1 MSVINTNIKSLISQ
15 DALRINNRNLS
26 TAMQRLSTGSRIN
39 SAADDAA
46 GLAISTRMD
55 SQIRGLNM
63 AVKNA
68 NDAIS
73 VTQTAE
79 GAMDEVTNI
88 LQRMRELSVQ
98 STNDTNSAEDRK
110 FLNLEVQQLSQE
122 IDRIANTTQFNGINV
137 LDGSFKD
144 KVFQIGAN
152 RGQTM
157 GLNIGSMKANVLG
170 VGSGTSDGS
179 SSSTSATS
187 VVGGAVA
194 SGTAPTKTVVNLE
207 FLANGATSGTYD
219 FTLKDSITGLSTI
232 ITGQTVDMSN
242 EVSKAA
248 FAEAIN
254 EALQDARAQT
264 TVTGTAKPSAAGT
277 VNLTDVANYSKVK
290 FSIAVDGGEA
300 KVIDLT
306 QRLLSTLAGAS
317 ASVVSETEILTAMGT
332 ELSLAFDDNIT
343 VASSGG
349 VLTVSDTQGRRLEV
363 SQGPGNGFLF
373 GTDTV
378 NGGSLLARAS
388 QDNPLSVNWD
398 GDNLV
403 VTNDLGGKISLTGY
417 SSSLAN
423 QVIFNIVDDAQ
434 IDSLNVNEPVLLGSS
449 LAVVSAAATASFVG
463 KTESSEIAIR
473 FSDLTGSGTSANYS
487 FKLTNGD
494 GDVYAN
500 LANLTVGNLANDVT
514 QASVV
519 ATIKTALNTG
529 VGNLDA
535 TDTSLNVNEFDVSF
549 NGDTLVIKNN
559 AGRALALENFS
570 STAGYVT
577 VTPMNEL
584 GASEVLSTKNAHF
597 SETRIQLNTGAFGLT
612 LAGSGVTNFQVSIDG
627 RTNGNGSTDLAVT
640 LGSANSLASGVAF
653 AAAVQVA
660 VRAAAAV
667 GYDDASGSAGGT
679 QSLADINVTYDAD
692 TAELVIRDS
701 AGRSVGFGYGSA
713 NTLASTGQLLLQDF
727 TVGLANKGMEV
738 KTSSAVAQGDVYEA
752 TRVDMTFSGDDN
764 KFNFSVNGQTLT
776 SSANYITWDASESF
790 QNSSLKTNLDD
801 LMTKLNAVHP
811 DAVFEYAVSDR
822 TITFLQRDGGE
833 LKITDFKTPSTHKDI
848 TATLTPAEGQGV
860 ARTLKFELQT
870 IAQAATAS
878 GSFGV
883 ATEAILNLEG
893 DDVYSLTVSDGTK
906 SYSLA
911 NTTVDISDA
920 NSTDKF
926 VRALE
931 KSLAGSNIAVT
942 MDTDGNV
949 QFKRQDGGQIVL
961 QSLTSATGK
970 QATWTPKAGQGDAQS
985 LNGSGAVAGAEVT
998 SSGGTTTVSGGT
1010 NVSQITVATQAG
1022 AAKALDVL
1030 DKAISYVNFERSKL
1044 GAVQNR
1050 LTHTIDN
1057 LSNIVSNTSAS
1068 RSRINDTDYAA
1079 TTAELAR
1086 TQIIQQAATAM
1097 LAQANQAPQ
1106 SVLSLLK

>member
-1 MSVINTNIKSLISQ
+1 V
-15 DALRINNRNLS
+15 
-26 TAMQRLSTGSRIN
+26 
-39 SAADDAA
+39 
-46 GLAISTRMD
+46 
-55 SQIRGLNM
+55 
-63 AVKNA
+63 
-68 NDAIS
+68 
-73 VTQTAE
+73 
-79 GAMDEVTNI
+79 
-88 LQRMRELSVQ
+88 
-98 STNDTNSAEDRK
+98 
-110 FLNLEVQQLSQE
+110 
-122 IDRIANTTQFNGINV
+122 
-137 LDGSFKD
+137 
-144 KVFQIGAN
+144 
-152 RGQTM
+152 
-157 GLNIGSMKANVLG
+157 
-170 VGSGTSDGS
+170 
-179 SSSTSATS
+179 
-187 VVGGAVA
+187 
-194 SGTAPTKTVVNLE
+194 
-207 FLANGATSGTYD
+207 
-219 FTLKDSITGLSTI
+219 
-232 ITGQTVDMSN
+232 
-242 EVSKAA
+242 
-248 FAEAIN
+248 
-254 EALQDARAQT
+254 
-264 TVTGTAKPSAAGT
+264 
-277 VNLTDVANYSKVK
+277 
-290 FSIAVDGGEA
+290 
-300 KVIDLT
+300 
-306 QRLLSTLAGAS
+306 
-317 ASVVSETEILTAMGT
+317 
-332 ELSLAFDDNIT
+332 
-343 VASSGG
+343 
-349 VLTVSDTQGRRLEV
+349 
-363 SQGPGNGFLF
+363 
-373 GTDTV
+373 
-378 NGGSLLARAS
+378 
-388 QDNPLSVNWD
+388 
-398 GDNLV
+398 
-403 VTNDLGGKISLTGY
+403 
-417 SSSLAN
+417 
-423 QVIFNIVDDAQ
+423 FNIVDDAQ
-434 IDSLNVNEPVLLGSS
+434 IDSLNVNEPVLLGS
-449 LAVVSAAATASFVG
+449 ANTVVSAVATASFVG

-473 FSDLTGSGTSANYS
+473 FSDLTGNGTSANYS

-500 LANLTVGNLANDVT
+500 LQNLTVGEDIT

-519 ATIKTALNTG
+519 AAIKLALASSTG
-529 VGNLDA
+529 VGGLDA

-570 STAGYVT
+570 STAGYIT

-584 GASEVLSTKNAHF
+584 GASEVLSTKNAHY

-640 LGSANSLASGVAF
+640 LGSADSLASGVAF
-653 AAAVQVA
+653 AAAVQTA

-667 GYDDASGSAGGT
+667 GYDAATGTAGGT

-713 NTLASTGQLLLQDF
+713 NSLASTGQLLLQDF
-727 TVGLANKGMEV
+727 TVGLANKGMAV

-764 KFNFSVNGQTLT
+764 KFNFSVNGQSLT
-776 SSANYITWDASESF
+776 TTTDVYTTWDASESF

-801 LMTKLNAVHP
+801 LMTRLNAVHP

-848 TATLTPAEGQGV
+848 TATLTPAEGQGE

-931 KSLAGSNIAVT
+931 KSLAGSNIDVT

-985 LNGSGAVAGAEVT
+985 LDGSGAVAGAEVT
-998 SSGGTTTVSGGT
+998 STGGTSTVSGGT
-1010 NVSQITVATQAG
+1010 PVSQISVATQAA
-1022 AAKALDVL
+1022 AAKALDVI
-1030 DKAISYVNFERSKL
+1030 DKAISYVNLERSKL

-1057 LSNIVSNTSAS
+1057 LANIVSNTSAS

>member
-26 TAMQRLSTGSRIN
+26 TAMQRLSTGSKIN
-39 SAADDAA
+39 SASDDAA

-55 SQIRGLNM
+55 SQVRGLNM

-98 STNDTNSAEDRK
+98 SANDTNSAEDRK
-110 FLNLEVQQLSQE
+110 FLNLEIQQLSQE

-170 VGSGTSDGS
+170 VGSGTTDGS
-179 SSSTSATS
+179 STSTSATTA
-187 VVGGAVA
+187 VGGAVA
-194 SGTAPTKTVVNLE
+194 AGTAPTKTVVNLE
-207 FLANGATSGTYD
+207 FLANASTEGTYG
-219 FTLKDSITGLSTI
+219 FKLKDSITGLETTI
-232 ITGQTVDMSN
+232 NGQTVDMSN

-254 EALQDARAQT
+254 EALQDTRADT
-264 TVTGTAKPSAAGT
+264 SVTGTAKPSAAGT
-277 VNLTDVANYSKVK
+277 VNLNDPSNFSKVK
-290 FSIAVDGGEA
+290 FSISLDGGEA
-300 KVIDLT
+300 KNIDLT
-306 QRLLSTLAGAS
+306 TRLVSTDNVDAG
-317 ASVVSETEILTAMGT
+317 SVTETEIIAAMET
-332 ELSLAFDDNIT
+332 ELQLAFDSNINVSLTATKFIT
-343 VASSGG
+343 VA
-349 VLTVSDTQGRRLEV
+349 DDQGRRIEI
-363 SQGPGNGFLF
+363 SQGGGNGYLF
-373 GTDTV
+373 GTDTA

-388 QDNPLSVNWD
+388 QNNPLSVNWD

-403 VTNDLGGKISLTGY
+403 VTNDLGGKIALYEFSASGT
-417 SSSLAN
+417 N

-434 IDSLNVNEPVLLGSS
+434 IDSLNVNEPLVLANSS
-449 LAVVSAAATASFVG
+449 AVPGDVAAAATASFVG
-463 KTESSEIAIR
+463 KTESTEIAIR
-473 FSDLTGSGTSANYS
+473 FSDTTGNGTDAKYS

-494 GDVYAN
+494 GDVYAD
-500 LANLTVGNLANDVT
+500 LGNLDVYKDSS

-519 ATIKTALNTG
+519 AAIKTALSTD
-529 VGNLDA
+529 VGTLAA
-535 TDTSLNVNEFDVSF
+535 TDSSLNVNEFDVSF

-584 GASEVLSTKNAHF
+584 GASEVLSTKNAHT
-597 SETRIQLNTGAFGLT
+597 SETRVKVNTGAFGQD
-612 LAGSGVTNFQVSIDG
+612 LASATAVNFQLSIDG
-627 RTNGNGSTDLAVT
+627 VKSTVELALT
-640 LGSANSLASGVAF
+640 LGSLSGGSANIATGSDF
-653 AAAVQVA
+653 AAAIQERFSAAIVA
-660 VRAAAAV
+660 VLD
-667 GYDDASGSAGGT
+667 GTGSAT
-679 QSLADINVTYDAD
+679 ANNQDVTSISVSYDED
-692 TAELVIRDS
+692 NGEIVIRDT

-713 NTLASTGQLLLQDF
+713 NPFVGTGQLLMADY
-727 TVGLANKGMEV
+727 TTGLANKGMAIN
-738 KTSSAVAQGDVYEA
+738 TSSSVAQGDVYEA

-764 KFNFSVNGQTLT
+764 KFNFSLNGIALST
-776 SSANYITWDASESF
+776 SDVEWDASESF

-801 LMTKLNAVHP
+801 LMTTLNAVHP

-833 LKITDFKTPSTHKDI
+833 LKITDFKTPSSHKDI
-848 TATLTPAEGQGV
+848 TATLTPAEGQGE

-883 ATEAILNLEG
+883 ATEATLNLEG

-931 KSLAGSNIAVT
+931 KSLAGSNIDVT

-949 QFKRQDGGQIVL
+949 QFKRLDGGQIVL

-985 LNGSGAVAGAEVT
+985 LDGSGAVAGAEVT
-998 SSGGTTTVSGGT
+998 STGGTSTVSGGT
-1010 NVSQITVATQAG
+1010 PVSQISVATQAA
-1022 AAKALDVL
+1022 AAKALDVI
-1030 DKAISYVNFERSKL
+1030 DKAISYVNLERSKL

-1057 LSNIVSNTSAS
+1057 LANIVSNTSAS

>member
-26 TAMQRLSTGSRIN
+26 TAMQRLSTGSKIN
-39 SAADDAA
+39 SASDDAA

-179 SSSTSATS
+179 STSTSATTA
-187 VVGGAVA
+187 VGGAVA

-207 FLANGATSGTYD
+207 FLANASVGGVYN
-219 FTLKDSITGLSTI
+219 FTLKDSITGISTAI
-232 ITGQTVDMSN
+232 SATVDMTN

-254 EALQDARAQT
+254 EALQDARAAS
-264 TVTGTAKPSAAGT
+264 TVTGTANPSAAGT
-277 VNLTDVANYSKVK
+277 VDLTDVANYSKVK
-290 FSIAVDGGEA
+290 FSISVDGGEA
-300 KVIDLT
+300 KIIDLT
-306 QRLLSTLAGAS
+306 QRLMSSST
-317 ASVVSETEILTAMGT
+317 VVDKTALTEPEILNAMSA
-332 ELSLAFDDNIT
+332 EISLAFDDNIT
-343 VASSGG
+343 VSSGTTSG
-349 VLTVSDTQGRRLEV
+349 VMSISDTQGRRIEV

-373 GTDTV
+373 GTDSV

-403 VTNDLGGKISLTGY
+403 VTNDLGGKIALSGY
-417 SSSLAN
+417 VTTSGN
-423 QVIFNIVDDAQ
+423 QVVFNIVDDAQ
-434 IDSLNVNEPVLLGSS
+434 IDSLNVNEPILLGSVNT
-449 LAVVSAAATASFVG
+449 VVSAVATASFVG

-473 FSDLTGSGTSANYS
+473 FSDSTGDGTNANYS

-500 LANLTVGNLANDVT
+500 LVNLDVFKDVT

-519 ATIKTALNTG
+519 SAIKLALASSTG
-529 VGNLDA
+529 VGGLDA
-535 TDTSLNVNEFDVSF
+535 TDSSLNVNEFDVSF

-559 AGRALALENFS
+559 AGRALSLENFS

-584 GASEVLSTKNAHF
+584 GASEVLSTKNAHT
-597 SETRIQLNTGAFGLT
+597 SETRIKLNTGAFGIDLT
-612 LAGSGVTNFQVSIDG
+612 GTGATNFQVSIDG
-627 RTNGNGSTDLAVT
+627 RNNGDGTADLNVT
-640 LGSANSLASGVAF
+640 LGAAANLANGSAF
-653 AAAVQVA
+653 AVA
-660 VRAAAAV
+660 VETAIQAAASV
-667 GYDDASGSAGGT
+667 GYDLATGVAGGN
-679 QSLADINVTYDAD
+679 QDLSDIVVSYDED

-701 AGRSVGFGYGSA
+701 AGRAVGFGYGSA
-713 NTLASTGQLLLQDF
+713 NPLAATGQLLLQDF
-727 TVGLANKGMEV
+727 TVGLANKGMAV

-848 TATLTPAEGQGV
+848 TATLTPAQGQGE

-931 KSLAGSNIAVT
+931 KSLAGSNIDVT

-985 LNGSGAVAGAEVT
+985 LDGSGAVAGAEVT
-998 SSGGTTTVSGGT
+998 STGGTTAVSGGT

-1022 AAKALDVL
+1022 ATKALDVL
-1030 DKAISYVNFERSKL
+1030 DKAISYVNLERSKL

>member
-26 TAMQRLSTGSRIN
+26 TAMQRLSTGSKIN
-39 SAADDAA
+39 SASDDAA

-157 GLNIGSMKANVLG
+157 GLNIGSMKASVLG

-179 SSSTSATS
+179 STSTSATTA
-187 VVGGAVA
+187 VGGAVA
-194 SGTAPTKTVVNLE
+194 SGTAPTKTLVNLE
-207 FLANGATSGTYD
+207 FLSNGTTTGTYG
-219 FTLKDSITGLSTI
+219 FTLKDSITGLSTAI
-232 ITGQTVDMSN
+232 NGQTVDMTN

-254 EALQDARAQT
+254 EALQDERAAS

-277 VNLTDVANYSKVK
+277 VDLTDVANFAKVK
-290 FSIAVDGGEA
+290 FSISVDGGEA
-300 KVIDLT
+300 KIIDLT
-306 QRLLSTLAGAS
+306 QRLLSTSTVTKS
-317 ASVVSETEILTAMGT
+317 AVTETQILDAMSAEI
-332 ELSLAFDDNIT
+332 SLAFDDNIT
-343 VASSGG
+343 VASSSG

-403 VTNDLGGKISLTGY
+403 VTNDLGGKIALSAY
-417 SSSLAN
+417 SASGAN
-423 QVIFNIVDDAQ
+423 QVVFNIVDDAQ
-434 IDSLNVNEPVLLGSS
+434 IDSLNVNEPVLLGSAA
-449 LAVVSAAATASFVG
+449 AVVSAVATASFVG
-463 KTESSEIAIR
+463 KIESSEIAIR
-473 FSDLTGSGTSANYS
+473 FSDLTGNGTSSNYS

-494 GDVYAN
+494 SDVYAD
-500 LANLTVGNLANDVT
+500 LANLTVGKDVT

-549 NGDTLVIKNN
+549 NGDTLVIKNT

-612 LAGSGVTNFQVSIDG
+612 LAGSGATNFQVSIDG
-627 RTNGNGSTDLAVT
+627 RTNGNGSTDLTVA
-640 LGSANSLASGVAF
+640 LGSAGPLASGVAF
-653 AAAVQVA
+653 AAAVQTA

-679 QSLADINVTYDAD
+679 QSLGDINVTYDAD

-727 TVGLANKGMEV
+727 TVGLANKGMAV

-752 TRVDMTFSGDDN
+752 TKVDMTFSGDDN

-848 TATLTPAEGQGV
+848 TATLTPAEGQGE

-985 LNGSGAVAGAEVT
+985 LDGSGAVAGAEVT
-998 SSGGTTTVSGGT
+998 STGGTTAVSGGT
-1010 NVSQITVATQAG
+1010 NVSQITVATQVG
-1022 AAKALDVL
+1022 ATKALDVL
-1030 DKAISYVNFERSKL
+1030 DKAISYVNLERSKL

>member
-1 MSVINTNIKSLISQ
+1 MSVINTNVKSLISQ
-15 DALRINNRNLS
+15 DALRINNRSLS

-122 IDRIANTTQFNGINV
+122 IDRIAITTQFNGINV

-157 GLNIGSMKANVLG
+157 GLNIGSMKSNVLG
-170 VGSGTSDGS
+170 VSSGTSDGS
-179 SSSTSATS
+179 STSTSTSATS
-187 VVGGAVA
+187 ALGGAVA

-207 FLANGATSGTYD
+207 FLTNSTVTDVYT
-219 FTLKDSITGLSTI
+219 FTLKDTITGISTAI
-232 ITGQTVDMSN
+232 VGKTVDMTN
-242 EVSKAA
+242 EVSKTA

-254 EALQDARAQT
+254 EALQDERASS

-277 VNLTDVANYSKVK
+277 VDLTDVANFAKVK

-300 KVIDLT
+300 KIIDLT
-306 QRLLSTLAGAS
+306 QRLLSTSGITSS
-317 ASVVSETEILTAMGT
+317 AVTETQILNAMSAEI
-332 ELSLAFDDNIT
+332 SLAFDDNIT
-343 VASSGG
+343 VASSTG

-388 QDNPLSVNWD
+388 QDNPLSVKWD

-403 VTNDLGGKISLTGY
+403 VTNDLGGKIALSLFNTTVG
-417 SSSLAN
+417 N
-423 QVIFNIVDDAQ
+423 QVIFNIADDAQ
-434 IDSLNVNEPVLLGSS
+434 IDSLNVNEPVLLGS
-449 LAVVSAAATASFVG
+449 AGETGAAAATASFVG
-463 KTESSEIAIR
+463 NVESSEIAIR
-473 FSDLTGSGTSANYS
+473 FSDLTGDGTNSHYS

-500 LANLTVGNLANDVT
+500 LSNLDVFKNVS

-519 ATIKTALNTG
+519 SAITTALTTG
-529 VGNLDA
+529 VGILDN
-535 TDTSLNVNEFDVSF
+535 TDSSLNANEFDVSF

-559 AGRALALENFS
+559 AGRALALEYFS

-577 VTPMNEL
+577 ATPMNEL
-584 GASEVLSTKNAHF
+584 GASKVLSTQNAHT
-597 SETRIQLNTGAFGLT
+597 SETRIKVNTGAFGT
-612 LAGSGVTNFQVSIDG
+612 GVPLAAMNFQLSVDG
-627 RTNGNGSTDLAVT
+627 IKSSSDISYALTSANIANGAALASALEASVFSVAADVTIYASNGSATTVK
-640 LGSANSLASGVAF
+640 
-653 AAAVQVA
+653 QVMTNIE
-660 VRAAAAV
+660 VSW
-667 GYDDASGSAGGT
+667 DD
-679 QSLADINVTYDAD
+679 D
-692 TAELVIRDS
+692 TGELVIRDP

-713 NTLASTGQLLLQDF
+713 NPMIGTSQLLLADY
-727 TVGLANKGMEV
+727 TTGLANKGMAIN
-738 KTSSAVAQGDVYEA
+738 TSSSVAQGDVYEA
-752 TRVDMTFSGDDN
+752 TRVDMKFSGDDN
-764 KFNFSVNGQTLT
+764 QFNFSVNGQNLT
-776 SSANYITWDASESF
+776 TSGSYITWDASESF
-790 QNSSLKTNLDD
+790 QNSSLKTNLDT
-801 LMTKLNAVHP
+801 LMTNLNAVHP

-822 TITFLQRDGGE
+822 TITFFQRDGGE

-848 TATLTPAEGQGV
+848 TATLTPAQGQGE

-949 QFKRQDGGQIVL
+949 QFKREDGGQIVL

-985 LNGSGAVAGAEVT
+985 LDGSGAVAGAEVT
-998 SSGGTTTVSGGT
+998 STGGTTTVSGGT

-1022 AAKALDVL
+1022 ASKALDVL
-1030 DKAISYVNFERSKL
+1030 DKAISYVNLERSKL

-1079 TTAELAR
+1079 STAELAR

>member
-1 MSVINTNIKSLISQ
+1 
-15 DALRINNRNLS
+15 
-26 TAMQRLSTGSRIN
+26 
-39 SAADDAA
+39 
-46 GLAISTRMD
+46 
-55 SQIRGLNM
+55 
-63 AVKNA
+63 
-68 NDAIS
+68 
-73 VTQTAE
+73 
-79 GAMDEVTNI
+79 
-88 LQRMRELSVQ
+88 
-98 STNDTNSAEDRK
+98 
-110 FLNLEVQQLSQE
+110 
-122 IDRIANTTQFNGINV
+122 
-137 LDGSFKD
+137 
-144 KVFQIGAN
+144 
-152 RGQTM
+152 
-157 GLNIGSMKANVLG
+157 
-170 VGSGTSDGS
+170 
-179 SSSTSATS
+179 
-187 VVGGAVA
+187 
-194 SGTAPTKTVVNLE
+194 
-207 FLANGATSGTYD
+207 
-219 FTLKDSITGLSTI
+219 
-232 ITGQTVDMSN
+232 
-242 EVSKAA
+242 
-248 FAEAIN
+248 
-254 EALQDARAQT
+254 
-264 TVTGTAKPSAAGT
+264 
-277 VNLTDVANYSKVK
+277 
-290 FSIAVDGGEA
+290 
-300 KVIDLT
+300 
-306 QRLLSTLAGAS
+306 
-317 ASVVSETEILTAMGT
+317 
-332 ELSLAFDDNIT
+332 
-343 VASSGG
+343 
-349 VLTVSDTQGRRLEV
+349 
-363 SQGPGNGFLF
+363 
-373 GTDTV
+373 
-378 NGGSLLARAS
+378 
-388 QDNPLSVNWD
+388 
-398 GDNLV
+398 
-403 VTNDLGGKISLTGY
+403 
-417 SSSLAN
+417 
-423 QVIFNIVDDAQ
+423 
-434 IDSLNVNEPVLLGSS
+434 
-449 LAVVSAAATASFVG
+449 
-463 KTESSEIAIR
+463 
-473 FSDLTGSGTSANYS
+473 
-487 FKLTNGD
+487 LTNGD
-494 GDVYAN
+494 GDVYAD
-500 LANLTVGNLANDVT
+500 LANLTVGNANKDVT

-529 VGNLDA
+529 VGILDA

-612 LAGSGVTNFQVSIDG
+612 LAGSGATNFQVSIDG
-627 RTNGNGSTDLAVT
+627 RTNGNGSTDLTVA
-640 LGSANSLASGVAF
+640 LGSAGPLASGTAF
-653 AAAVQVA
+653 AAAVQTA
-660 VRAAAAV
+660 IRAAAAV

-727 TVGLANKGMEV
+727 TVGLANKGMAV

-848 TATLTPAEGQGV
+848 TATLTPAEGQGE

-883 ATEAILNLEG
+883 ATEATLNLEG

-931 KSLAGSNIAVT
+931 KSLAGSNIDVT

-985 LNGSGAVAGAEVT
+985 LDGSGAVAGAEVT
-998 SSGGTTTVSGGT
+998 STGGTSTVSGGT
-1010 NVSQITVATQAG
+1010 PVSQISVATQAA
-1022 AAKALDVL
+1022 AAKALDVI
-1030 DKAISYVNFERSKL
+1030 DKAISYVNLERSKL

-1057 LSNIVSNTSAS
+1057 LANIVSNTSAS

>member
-1 MSVINTNIKSLISQ
+1 
-15 DALRINNRNLS
+15 
-26 TAMQRLSTGSRIN
+26 MQ
-39 SAADDAA
+39 SA
-46 GLAISTRMD
+46 
-55 SQIRGLNM
+55 
-63 AVKNA
+63 
-68 NDAIS
+68 
-73 VTQTAE
+73 
-79 GAMDEVTNI
+79 
-88 LQRMRELSVQ
+88 
-98 STNDTNSAEDRK
+98 NDTNSAEDRK
-110 FLNLEVQQLSQE
+110 FLNLEIQQLSQE

-170 VGSGTSDGS
+170 VGSGTSDA
-179 SSSTSATS
+179 SSTSASATS
-187 VVGGAVA
+187 AVGGAVA

-207 FLANGATSGTYD
+207 FLANGTTTGTYG
-219 FTLKDSITGLSTI
+219 FTLKDTITGISTAI
-232 ITGQTVDMSN
+232 NGQTVDMTN

-254 EALQDARAQT
+254 EALQDERAAS

-277 VNLTDVANYSKVK
+277 VDLTDVANFAKVK
-290 FSIAVDGGEA
+290 FSISVDGGED
-300 KVIDLT
+300 KIIDLT
-306 QRLLSTLAGAS
+306 QRLLSTSTVTKS
-317 ASVVSETEILTAMGT
+317 AVTETQILDAMSAEI
-332 ELSLAFDDNIT
+332 SLAFDDNIT
-343 VASSGG
+343 VASSNG

-388 QDNPLSVNWD
+388 QDNPLSVKWD

-403 VTNDLGGKISLTGY
+403 VTNDLGGKIALAAY
-417 SSSLAN
+417 SASGAN
-423 QVIFNIVDDAQ
+423 QVVFNIVDDAQ
-434 IDSLNVNEPVLLGSS
+434 IDSLNVNEPVLLGSA
-449 LAVVSAAATASFVG
+449 LAVVSAVATASFVG
-463 KTESSEIAIR
+463 KIESSEIAIR
-473 FSDLTGSGTSANYS
+473 FSDLTGNGTSANYS

-494 GDVYAN
+494 ADVYAD
-500 LANLTVGNLANDVT
+500 LANLTLGKDVT

-570 STAGYVT
+570 STAGYIT

-584 GASEVLSTKNAHF
+584 GASEVLSTKNAHY

-612 LAGSGVTNFQVSIDG
+612 LAGSGATNFQVSIDG
-627 RTNGNGSTDLAVT
+627 RTNGNGSTDLTVA
-640 LGSANSLASGVAF
+640 LGSAGPLASGTAF
-653 AAAVQVA
+653 ATAVQTA
-660 VRAAAAV
+660 IRAAAAV

-679 QSLADINVTYDAD
+679 QSLGDINVTYDAE

-727 TVGLANKGMEV
+727 TVGLANKGMAV

-752 TRVDMTFSGDDN
+752 TKVDMTFSGDDN

-790 QNSSLKTNLDD
+790 QNSSLKTNLDE

-848 TATLTPAEGQGV
+848 TATLTPAEGQGE

-883 ATEAILNLEG
+883 ATEATLNLEG
-893 DDVYSLTVSDGTK
+893 DDVYSLIVSDGTK

-931 KSLAGSNIAVT
+931 KSLAGSNIDVT

-949 QFKRQDGGQIVL
+949 QFKRKDGGQIVL

-985 LNGSGAVAGAEVT
+985 LNGSGVVAGAEAT
-998 SSGGTTTVSGGT
+998 STGGTTTVSGGT
-1010 NVSQITVATQAG
+1010 NVSQISVATQAG

-1030 DKAISYVNFERSKL
+1030 DKAISYVNLERSKL

-1057 LSNIVSNTSAS
+1057 LSNVVTNTSAS
-1068 RSRINDTDYAA
+1068 RSRIMDTDYAA

>member
-26 TAMQRLSTGSRIN
+26 TAMQRLSTGSKIN
-39 SAADDAA
+39 SASDDAA

-55 SQIRGLNM
+55 SQVRGLNM

-98 STNDTNSAEDRK
+98 SANDTNSAEDRK
-110 FLNLEVQQLSQE
+110 FLNLEIQQLSQE

-170 VGSGTSDGS
+170 VGSGTTDGS
-179 SSSTSATS
+179 STSTSATTA
-187 VVGGAVA
+187 VGGAVA
-194 SGTAPTKTVVNLE
+194 AGTAPTKTVVNLE
-207 FLANGATSGTYD
+207 FLANASTEGTYG
-219 FTLKDSITGLSTI
+219 FKLKDSITGLETTI
-232 ITGQTVDMSN
+232 DGQTVDMSN

-254 EALQDARAQT
+254 EALQDTRADT
-264 TVTGTAKPSAAGT
+264 SVTGTAKPSAAGT
-277 VNLTDVANYSKVK
+277 VNLNDPSNFSKVK
-290 FSIAVDGGEA
+290 FSISLDGGEA
-300 KVIDLT
+300 KNIDLT
-306 QRLLSTLAGAS
+306 TRLVSTSGVDAG
-317 ASVVSETEILTAMGT
+317 SVTETEIIAAMET
-332 ELSLAFDDNIT
+332 ELQLAFDSNIN
-343 VASSGG
+343 
-349 VLTVSDTQGRRLEV
+349 VSVTTTNFVKVEDDQGRRIEI
-363 SQGPGNGFLF
+363 SQGGGNGYLF
-373 GTDTV
+373 GTDTA

-388 QDNPLSVNWD
+388 QNNPLSVNWD

-403 VTNDLGGKISLTGY
+403 VVNDLGGKIILSDFSASGT
-417 SSSLAN
+417 N

-434 IDSLNVNEPVLLGSS
+434 IDSLNVNEPLVLANSS
-449 LAVVSAAATASFVG
+449 AVAGDVAAVATASFVG

-473 FSDLTGSGTSANYS
+473 FSDLTGNGTSANYS

-494 GDVYAN
+494 GDVYAD
-500 LANLTVGNLANDVT
+500 LANLDVYKDVT

-519 ATIKTALNTG
+519 AAIKTALSTG
-529 VGNLDA
+529 VGTLDA
-535 TDTSLNVNEFDVSF
+535 TDSSLNVNEFDVSF

-584 GASEVLSTKNAHF
+584 GASEVLSTKNAHT
-597 SETRIQLNTGAFGLT
+597 SETRVKVNTGAFGQD
-612 LAGSGVTNFQVSIDG
+612 LASATAVNFQLSIDG
-627 RTNGNGSTDLAVT
+627 VKSTVELALTLGS
-640 LGSANSLASGVAF
+640 LGSANIATGSDF
-653 AAAVQVA
+653 AAAIEDAFSAAIVA
-660 VRAAAAV
+660 VLD
-667 GYDDASGSAGGT
+667 GTGSAT
-679 QSLADINVTYDAD
+679 ANNQDVTSISVSYDED
-692 TAELVIRDS
+692 NGEIVIRDT
-701 AGRSVGFGYGSA
+701 AGRSVGFGYGSV
-713 NTLASTGQLLLQDF
+713 NPFVGTGQLLMADY
-727 TVGLANKGMEV
+727 TTGLANKGMAIN
-738 KTSSAVAQGDVYEA
+738 TSSSVAQGDVYEA

-764 KFNFSVNGQTLT
+764 KFNFSLNGKALST
-776 SSANYITWDASESF
+776 SDVEWDASESF
-790 QNSSLKTNLDD
+790 QNSSLKTKLDD
-801 LMTKLNAVHP
+801 LMTTLNAVHP

-833 LKITDFKTPSTHKDI
+833 LKITDFKTPSSHKDI
-848 TATLTPAEGQGV
+848 TATLTPAEGQGE

-883 ATEAILNLEG
+883 ATEATLNLEG

-931 KSLAGSNIAVT
+931 KSLAGSNIDVT

-985 LNGSGAVAGAEVT
+985 LDGSGAVAGAEVT
-998 SSGGTTTVSGGT
+998 STGGTSTVSGGT
-1010 NVSQITVATQAG
+1010 PVSQVSVATQAA
-1022 AAKALDVL
+1022 AAKALDVI
-1030 DKAISYVNFERSKL
+1030 DKAISYVNLERSKL

-1057 LSNIVSNTSAS
+1057 LANIVSNTSAS

>member
-1 MSVINTNIKSLISQ
+1 MAVINTNIKSLQAQ
-15 DALRINNRNLS
+15 DALNINNRNLS

-39 SAADDAA
+39 SASDDAA

-55 SQIRGLNM
+55 SQVRGLNM
-63 AVKNA
+63 AIKNA

-98 STNDTNSAEDRK
+98 SANDTNSAEDRK
-110 FLNLEVQQLSQE
+110 FLNLEIQQLSQE

-157 GLNIGSMKANVLG
+157 GLNIGSMNAKVLG
-170 VGSGTSDGS
+170 VASGTTDGGTTS
-179 SSSTSATS
+179 SSSTTA
-187 VVGGAVA
+187 VGGAVA
-194 SGTAPTKTVVNLE
+194 KGTAPTKTVVNME
-207 FLANGATSGTYD
+207 FLANGTTTGTYG
-219 FTLKDSITGLSTI
+219 FTLKDSITGISTTI
-232 ITGQTVDMSN
+232 NGQTVDMTN

-254 EALQDARAQT
+254 EELQDARAAT

-277 VNLTDVANYSKVK
+277 VNLTDPANFAKVK
-290 FSIAVDGGEA
+290 FSISVDGGEA
-300 KVIDLT
+300 KSIDLT
-306 QRLLSTLAGAS
+306 QRLMSTAGVDQA
-317 ASVVSETEILTAMGT
+317 AVTETQIITAMSS
-332 ELSLAFDDNIT
+332 ELNLAFDANIT
-343 VASSGG
+343 VASSSG

-363 SQGPGNGFLF
+363 SQGSGNGYLF

-388 QDNPLSVNWD
+388 QNNPISVNWD

-403 VTNDLGGKISLTGY
+403 VTNDLGGKIAVSGY
-417 SSSLAN
+417 SASGAN

-434 IDSLNVNEPVLLGSS
+434 IDSMNVNEPVLL
-449 LAVVSAAATASFVG
+449 AAGGATVAAMPTASFVG

-473 FSDLTGSGTSANYS
+473 FSDLTGDGTNSNYT
-487 FKLTNGD
+487 FKITNGD
-494 GDVYAN
+494 GDVYAS
-500 LANLTVGNLANDVT
+500 LANLDVFKDVS

-519 ATIKTALNTG
+519 GAIKTALSTG
-529 VGNLDA
+529 VGTLDN
-535 TDTSLNVNEFDVSF
+535 TDSSMNVNEFDVTF

-559 AGRALALENFS
+559 AGRALAVEEFS
-570 STAGYVT
+570 STSGYVT

-584 GASEVLSTKNAHF
+584 GASEVLSTKNAHT
-597 SETRIQLNTGAFGLT
+597 SETRVKVNTGAFGQD
-612 LAGSGVTNFQVSIDG
+612 LASAAAVNFQLSIDG
-627 RTNGNGSTDLAVT
+627 VKSTVELALT
-640 LGSANSLASGVAF
+640 LGAGGSANLANGDDF
-653 AAAVQVA
+653 AAAIEDAFSAAIIA
-660 VRAAAAV
+660 VLD
-667 GYDDASGSAGGT
+667 GTGSAT
-679 QSLADINVTYDAD
+679 ANNQDVTSLSVKYDAD
-692 TAELVIRDS
+692 KGELVIRDT

-713 NTLASTGQLLLQDF
+713 NPFVGTGQLLMADY
-727 TVGLANKGMEV
+727 TTGLANKGMAIN
-738 KTSSAVAQGDVYEA
+738 TSSSTAQGDVYEA
-752 TRVDMTFSGDDN
+752 TRVEMTFNGDDN
-764 KFNFSVNGQTLT
+764 KFNFSVNGQNLT
-776 SSANYITWDASESF
+776 AAGSYVTWDASESF
-790 QNSSLKTNLDD
+790 QNSALKTNLDD
-801 LMTKLNAVHP
+801 VMTDLNAVHP
-811 DAVFEYAVSDR
+811 NAAFEYAVSGR
-822 TITFLQRDGGE
+822 TITFYQRDGGE
-833 LKITDFKTPSTHKDI
+833 LKIADFKTPSTHKDT
-848 TATLTPAEGQGV
+848 TATLTPAQGQGD
-860 ARTLKFELQT
+860 ATTLKFELQT
-870 IAQAATAS
+870 IAQSATAS
-878 GSFGV
+878 GSLGV
-883 ATEAILNLEG
+883 GTEASLNLEG
-893 DDVYSLTVSDGTK
+893 DDVYSLTISDGTK

-931 KSLAGSNIAVT
+931 KSLAGSNISVA

-961 QSLTSATGK
+961 QSFTSATGK
-970 QATWTPKAGQGDAQS
+970 QASWTPGAGQGDA
-985 LNGSGAVAGAEVT
+985 LKLDGSGAVAGAEVT
-998 SSGGTTTVSGGT
+998 STGGTTTVAGGT
-1010 NVSQITVATQAG
+1010 SVSQISIATQDSAS
-1022 AAKALDVL
+1022 KALDVI
-1030 DKAISYVNFERSKL
+1030 DKAISYVNLERSKL

-1057 LSNIVSNTSAS
+1057 LSNVVTNTSAS
-1068 RSRINDTDYAA
+1068 RSRIKDTDYAA

>member
-1 MSVINTNIKSLISQ
+1 MSVINTNVKSLISQ
-15 DALRINNRNLS
+15 NALTINNRNLS
-26 TAMQRLSTGSRIN
+26 TSMQRLSTGTRIN
-39 SAADDAA
+39 SASDDAA

-55 SQIRGLNM
+55 SQVRGLNM

-98 STNDTNSAEDRK
+98 SANDTNSAEDRK
-110 FLNLEVQQLSQE
+110 FLNLEIQQLSQE

-170 VGSGTSDGS
+170 VGSGTTDGS
-179 SSSTSATS
+179 STSTSATTA
-187 VVGGAVA
+187 VGGAVA
-194 SGTAPTKTVVNLE
+194 AGTAPTKTVVNLE
-207 FLANGATSGTYD
+207 FLANASTEGTYG
-219 FTLKDSITGLSTI
+219 FSLKDSITGISALI
-232 ITGQTVDMSN
+232 DAKTVDMTN

-254 EALQDARAQT
+254 EALQDARAAT
-264 TVTGTAKPSAAGT
+264 TVTGTAKPSGAGT
-277 VNLTDVANYSKVK
+277 VDLTDVANYSKVK
-290 FSIAVDGGEA
+290 FSISVDGGEA
-300 KVIDLT
+300 KIIDLT
-306 QRLLSTLAGAS
+306 QRLLSNS
-317 ASVVSETEILTAMGT
+317 ALTTSAISETNILDAMSAEI
-332 ELSLAFDDNIT
+332 SLAFDDNIA

-349 VLTVSDTQGRRLEV
+349 VLTISDTQGRRLEV
-363 SQGPGNGFLF
+363 SQGPGNGYLF

-403 VTNDLGGKISLTGY
+403 VTNDLGGKVALSGY
-417 SSSLAN
+417 SASSGN

-434 IDSLNVNEPVLLGSS
+434 IDSLNVNEPVLLGT
-449 LAVVSAAATASFVG
+449 AGATVAAAATASFVG
-463 KTESSEIAIR
+463 RTESSEIAIR
-473 FSDLTGSGTSANYS
+473 FSDLTGSGVSSNYS

-494 GDVYAN
+494 GDVYASLTN
-500 LANLTVGNLANDVT
+500 LNVFKDVT

-519 ATIKTALNTG
+519 GAIKLALASSTG
-529 VGNLDA
+529 VGGLDA
-535 TDTSLNVNEFDVSF
+535 TDSSLNVNEFDVSF

-570 STAGYVT
+570 STHGYVT

-584 GASEVLSTKNAHF
+584 GASEVLSTKNAHT
-597 SETRIQLNTGAFGLT
+597 SETRIKVNTGAFGQT
-612 LAGSGVTNFQVSIDG
+612 LAGTGATNFQVSIDG
-627 RTNGNGSTDLAVT
+627 RTNGDGTADLTV
-640 LGSANSLASGVAF
+640 GLASTTGLLSGSDF
-653 AAAVQVA
+653 ASAIEVVI
-660 VRAAAAV
+660 RAAASV
-667 GYDDASGSAGGT
+667 GYDASNGTAGGN
-679 QSLADINVTYDAD
+679 QSLSAIEVTYDEN

-713 NTLASTGQLLLQDF
+713 NSLKSTGQLLLEDF
-727 TVGLANKGMEV
+727 TVGLANKGMAV

-752 TRVDMTFSGDDN
+752 TQVDMTFSGDDN

-776 SSANYITWDASESF
+776 TSGSYITWDASESF
-790 QNSSLKTNLDD
+790 QNSSLKTNLDE

-848 TATLTPAEGQGV
+848 TATLTPAEGQGE

-970 QATWTPKAGQGDAQS
+970 QATWTPKAGQGDTQS
-985 LNGSGAVAGAEVT
+985 LDGSGAVAGAEVT
-998 SSGGTTTVSGGT
+998 STGGTTTVSGGT
-1010 NVSQITVATQAG
+1010 NVSQISVATQAG

-1030 DKAISYVNFERSKL
+1030 DKAITYVNLERSKL

-1057 LSNIVSNTSAS
+1057 LSNVVTNTSAS
-1068 RSRINDTDYAA
+1068 RSRIMDTDYAA

>member
-1 MSVINTNIKSLISQ
+1 
-15 DALRINNRNLS
+15 
-26 TAMQRLSTGSRIN
+26 
-39 SAADDAA
+39 
-46 GLAISTRMD
+46 
-55 SQIRGLNM
+55 
-63 AVKNA
+63 
-68 NDAIS
+68 
-73 VTQTAE
+73 
-79 GAMDEVTNI
+79 
-88 LQRMRELSVQ
+88 
-98 STNDTNSAEDRK
+98 
-110 FLNLEVQQLSQE
+110 
-122 IDRIANTTQFNGINV
+122 
-137 LDGSFKD
+137 
-144 KVFQIGAN
+144 
-152 RGQTM
+152 
-157 GLNIGSMKANVLG
+157 MKASVLG
-170 VGSGTSDGS
+170 VGSGTSDAS
-179 SSSTSATS
+179 STSTSATS
-187 VVGGAVA
+187 AVGGAVA

-207 FLANGATSGTYD
+207 FLTNASVGGVYS
-219 FTLKDSITGLSTI
+219 FTLKDSITGISTAI
-232 ITGQTVDMSN
+232 SATVDMTN

-254 EALQDARAQT
+254 EALQDARASS

-277 VNLTDVANYSKVK
+277 VDLTDVSNFAKVK
-290 FSIAVDGGEA
+290 FSISVDGGEA
-300 KVIDLT
+300 KNIDLT
-306 QRLLSTLAGAS
+306 QRLLSTVSGAS
-317 ASVVSETEILTAMGT
+317 ASAVSETEILNAMSA

-343 VASSGG
+343 VASSG
-349 VLTVSDTQGRRLEV
+349 VLTVSDTQGRRIEV

-373 GTDTV
+373 GTDSV

-403 VTNDLGGKISLTGY
+403 VTNDLGGKIALSGY
-417 SSSLAN
+417 VTTSSN
-423 QVIFNIVDDAQ
+423 QVVFNIVDDAQ
-434 IDSLNVNEPVLLGSS
+434 IDSPNVNEPVLLGS
-449 LAVVSAAATASFVG
+449 ANTVVSAVATASFVG
-463 KTESSEIAIR
+463 KTESSEISVR
-473 FSDLTGSGTSANYS
+473 FSDLTGDGTNANYS

-500 LANLTVGNLANDVT
+500 LANLDVHKDVA
-514 QASVV
+514 QADVV
-519 ATIKTALNTG
+519 AAIKLELASAIG
-529 VGNLDA
+529 VLDA
-535 TDTSLNVNEFDVSF
+535 TDSSLNVNEFDVSF

-570 STAGYVT
+570 STAGYIT

-584 GASEVLSTKNAHF
+584 GASEVLSTKNAHT
-597 SETRIQLNTGAFGLT
+597 SETRVKVNTGAFGQD
-612 LAGSGVTNFQVSIDG
+612 LASATAVNFQLSIDG
-627 RTNGNGSTDLAVT
+627 VKSTVEIAMT
-640 LGSANSLASGVAF
+640 LGSLTG
-653 AAAVQVA
+653 
-660 VRAAAAV
+660 
-667 GYDDASGSAGGT
+667 GSANLATGT
-679 QSLADINVTYDAD
+679 ALAIGIKDAISAQASIAVLDGTGSSTSNNQDITTISVSYDED
-692 TAELVIRDS
+692 SGELVIRDTS
-701 AGRSVGFGYGSA
+701 GRSVGFGYGSVNPFA
-713 NTLASTGQLLLQDF
+713 GTGQLLMADY
-727 TVGLANKGMEV
+727 TTGLANKGMAIN
-738 KTSSAVAQGDVYEA
+738 TSSSVAQGDVYEA

-764 KFNFSVNGQTLT
+764 KFNFSLNGKAL
-776 SSANYITWDASESF
+776 SNSDVEWDASESF

-801 LMTKLNAVHP
+801 LMTTLNAVHP
-811 DAVFEYAVSDR
+811 DAVFEYAVSGR

-848 TATLTPAEGQGV
+848 TATLTPAQGQGD
-860 ARTLKFELQT
+860 ARTLKYELQT

-931 KSLAGSNIAVT
+931 KSLAGSNIDVT

-949 QFKRQDGGQIVL
+949 QFKRKDGGQIVL

-985 LNGSGAVAGAEVT
+985 LDGSGAVAGAEVT
-998 SSGGTTTVSGGT
+998 STGGTSTVSGGT
-1010 NVSQITVATQAG
+1010 PVSQISVATQAA
-1022 AAKALDVL
+1022 AAKALDVI
-1030 DKAISYVNFERSKL
+1030 DKAISYVNLERSKL

-1057 LSNIVSNTSAS
+1057 LANIVSNTSAS
-1068 RSRINDTDYAA
+1068 RSRIKDTDYAA

>member
-26 TAMQRLSTGSRIN
+26 TAMQRLSTGSKIN
-39 SAADDAA
+39 SASDDAA

-55 SQIRGLNM
+55 SQVRGLNM

-98 STNDTNSAEDRK
+98 SANDTNSAEDRK
-110 FLNLEVQQLSQE
+110 FLNLEIQQLSQE

-170 VGSGTSDGS
+170 VGSGTTDGS
-179 SSSTSATS
+179 STSTSATTA
-187 VVGGAVA
+187 VGGAA
-194 SGTAPTKTVVNLE
+194 AKGTAPAPTVVSLE
-207 FLANGATSGTYD
+207 FASSDTYK
-219 FTLKDSITGLSTI
+219 FIITDSITGIATTAAEGLTLDI
-232 ITGQTVDMSN
+232 AN
-242 EVSKAA
+242 EASKSA
-248 FAEAIN
+248 FAEQIN
-254 EALQDARAQT
+254 EKLADSQANT
-264 TVTGTAKPSAAGT
+264 IITGTAKPSAAGT
-277 VNLTDVANYSKVK
+277 INLDDAADYSKVK
-290 FSIAVDGGEA
+290 FSIAVGGSEF
-300 KVIDLT
+300 VEIDLT
-306 QRLLSTLAGAS
+306 QRLKSTSGVTSS
-317 ASVVSETEILTAMGT
+317 AVTETQLIAALNSELGVR
-332 ELSLAFDDNIT
+332 FDSNLT
-343 VASSGG
+343 VASSSG
-349 VLTVSDTQGRRLEV
+349 VLTITDQQGRRLEV
-363 SQGPGNGFLF
+363 AQGAGSGYLF
-373 GTDTV
+373 GTDSV
-378 NGGSLLARAS
+378 NGGALLARESAR
-388 QDNPLSVNWD
+388 NPINAAWD
-398 GDNLV
+398 GDNLII
-403 VTNDLGGKISLTGY
+403 TNELGGKIALSAY
-417 SSSLAN
+417 SATAN
-423 QVIFNIVDDAQ
+423 SQVVFNIVDDGQ
-434 IDSLNVNEPVLLGSS
+434 IDSLNVNEPILLATSTVTSGI
-449 LAVVSAAATASFVG
+449 AQATASFVG
-463 KTESSEIAIR
+463 RIEQSELAIR
-473 FSDLTGSGTSANYS
+473 FSDLTGNGASSNYT

-494 GDVYAN
+494 GDVYADF
-500 LANLTVGNLANDVT
+500 T
-514 QASVV
+514 AS
-519 ATIKTALNTG
+519 ALNVFKTLSPNTVVDEVKAKISAG
-529 VGNLDA
+529 IVALVTAGDKSFNK
-535 TDTSLNVNEFDVSF
+535 NEFEVTF
-549 NGDTLVIKNN
+549 NGDTLVINN
-559 AGRALALENFS
+559 VAGRAIAIEDFS
-570 STAGYVT
+570 SSAGFITA
-577 VTPMNEL
+577 TPMNEL
-584 GASEVLSTKNAHF
+584 GSSEVLSSQNAHT
-597 SETRIQLNTGAFGLT
+597 SETRIKVNTGAFGTGGNLT
-612 LAGSGVTNFQVSIDG
+612 AANFQVSVDG
-627 RTNGNGSTDLAVT
+627 IQNSSDISLT
-640 LGSANSLASGVAF
+640 LGSADISDGAALASALEARLF
-653 AAAVQVA
+653 SAADSVTIY
-660 VRAAAAV
+660 AAN
-667 GYDDASGSAGGT
+667 GSATT
-679 QSLADINVTYDAD
+679 QKQVMTEIEVSWDAD
-692 TAELVIRDS
+692 NGELVIRDP
-701 AGRSVGFGYGSA
+701 AGRSVGFGYGSG
-713 NTLASTGQLLLQDF
+713 NTLAGTSQLLLADY
-727 TVGLANKGMEV
+727 TTGLANKGMAIN
-738 KTSSAVAQGDVYEA
+738 TSSSVAQGDVYEA

-764 KFNFSVNGQTLT
+764 KFNFSLNGIALST
-776 SSANYITWDASESF
+776 SDVEWDASESF

-801 LMTKLNAVHP
+801 LMIRLNAVHP

-833 LKITDFKTPSTHKDI
+833 LKITDFKTPSSHKDI
-848 TATLTPAEGQGV
+848 TATLTPAEGQGE

-883 ATEAILNLEG
+883 ATEATLNLEG

-931 KSLAGSNIAVT
+931 KSLAGSNIDVA

-985 LNGSGAVAGAEVT
+985 LDGSGAVAGAEVT
-998 SSGGTTTVSGGT
+998 STGGTSTVSGGT
-1010 NVSQITVATQAG
+1010 PVSQISVATQAA
-1022 AAKALDVL
+1022 AAKALDVI
-1030 DKAISYVNFERSKL
+1030 DKAISYVNLERSKL

-1057 LSNIVSNTSAS
+1057 LANIVSNTSAS

>member
-26 TAMQRLSTGSRIN
+26 TAMQRLSTGSKIN
-39 SAADDAA
+39 SASDDAA

-55 SQIRGLNM
+55 SQVRGLNM

-98 STNDTNSAEDRK
+98 SANDTNSAEDRK
-110 FLNLEVQQLSQE
+110 FLNLEIQQLSQE

-157 GLNIGSMKANVLG
+157 GLNIGSMKASVLG

-179 SSSTSATS
+179 STSTSATTA
-187 VVGGAVA
+187 VGGAVA

-207 FLANGATSGTYD
+207 FLANASTEGTYG
-219 FTLKDSITGLSTI
+219 FSLKDTITGISATI
-232 ITGQTVDMSN
+232 NSQTVDMSN

-254 EALQDARAQT
+254 EALQDARAAT
-264 TVTGTAKPSAAGT
+264 TVTGTAKPAAAGT
-277 VNLTDVANYSKVK
+277 VDLTDVANYAKVK
-290 FSIAVDGGEA
+290 FSISVDGGEA
-300 KVIDLT
+300 KTIDLT
-306 QRLLSTLAGAS
+306 QRLLSTVSGAS
-317 ASVVSETEILTAMGT
+317 ASIVSETEILNAMSA
-332 ELSLAFDDNIT
+332 ELILAFDDNIT
-343 VASSGG
+343 VGSSGG

-388 QDNPLSVNWD
+388 QNNPLSVNWD

-403 VTNDLGGKISLTGY
+403 VTNDLGGKIALSDFSASGT
-417 SSSLAN
+417 N
-423 QVIFNIVDDAQ
+423 QVLFNIVDDAQ
-434 IDSLNVNEPVLLGSS
+434 IDSLNVNEPIVLANSS
-449 LAVVSAAATASFVG
+449 ATAGDVAAAATASFVG

-473 FSDLTGSGTSANYS
+473 FSDLTGDGASANYS

-500 LANLTVGNLANDVT
+500 LVDLNVFKDVT

-519 ATIKTALNTG
+519 GAIKLALASSTG
-529 VGNLDA
+529 VGGLDA
-535 TDTSLNVNEFDVSF
+535 TDSSLNVNEFDVSF

-559 AGRALALENFS
+559 AGRALALEDFS
-570 STAGYVT
+570 STAGYAT
-577 VTPMNEL
+577 ATPMNEL
-584 GASEVLSTKNAHF
+584 GASKVLSTKNAHT
-597 SETRIQLNTGAFGLT
+597 SETRIKVNTGAFG
-612 LAGSGVTNFQVSIDG
+612 SGGFAAMNFQVSVDG
-627 RTNGNGSTDLAVT
+627 IQNSADISLTLATADVVDGVALASALEAQLVSAAADITVYAANGSA
-640 LGSANSLASGVAF
+640 
-653 AAAVQVA
+653 
-660 VRAAAAV
+660 
-667 GYDDASGSAGGT
+667 
-679 QSLADINVTYDAD
+679 
-692 TAELVIRDS
+692 TAQKQTMTEIEVSWDEDNGELVIRDP
-701 AGRSVGFGYGSA
+701 AGRSVGLGYGSG
-713 NTLASTGQLLLQDF
+713 NSLAGTSQLLLPDY
-727 TVGLANKGMEV
+727 TTGLANKGMAIN
-738 KTSSAVAQGDVYEA
+738 TSSSVAQGDVYEA
-752 TRVDMTFSGDDN
+752 TRVDMKFSGDDN

-776 SSANYITWDASESF
+776 SGANYITWDASESF

-848 TATLTPAEGQGV
+848 TATLTPAEGQGE

-893 DDVYSLTVSDGTK
+893 DDVYSLIVSDGTK

-931 KSLAGSNIAVT
+931 KSLAGSNIDVT

-998 SSGGTTTVSGGT
+998 STGGTTTVSGGA
-1010 NVSQITVATQAG
+1010 NVSQISVATQAG

-1030 DKAISYVNFERSKL
+1030 DKAISYVNLERSKL

-1057 LSNIVSNTSAS
+1057 LSNVVTNTSAS
-1068 RSRINDTDYAA
+1068 RSRIMDTDYAA

>member
-15 DALRINNRNLS
+15 NALTINNRNLS
-26 TAMQRLSTGSRIN
+26 TAMQRLSTGSKIN
-39 SAADDAA
+39 SASDDAA

-55 SQIRGLNM
+55 SQVRGLNM

-98 STNDTNSAEDRK
+98 SANDTNSAEDRK
-110 FLNLEVQQLSQE
+110 FLNLEIQQLSQE

-170 VGSGTSDGS
+170 VGSGTTDGS
-179 SSSTSATS
+179 STSTSATTA
-187 VVGGAVA
+187 VGGAVA

-207 FLANGATSGTYD
+207 FLANGTTTGTYG
-219 FTLKDSITGLSTI
+219 FTLKDTITGISTAI
-232 ITGQTVDMSN
+232 NGQTVDMTN

-254 EALQDARAQT
+254 EALQDERAAS

-277 VNLTDVANYSKVK
+277 VDLTDVANFAKVK
-290 FSIAVDGGEA
+290 FSISVDGGED
-300 KVIDLT
+300 KIIDLT
-306 QRLLSTLAGAS
+306 QRLLSTSTVTKS
-317 ASVVSETEILTAMGT
+317 AVTETQILDAMSAEI
-332 ELSLAFDDNIT
+332 SLAFDDNIT
-343 VASSGG
+343 VASSNG

-388 QDNPLSVNWD
+388 QDNPLSVKWD

-403 VTNDLGGKISLTGY
+403 VTNDLGGKIALAAY
-417 SSSLAN
+417 SASGAN
-423 QVIFNIVDDAQ
+423 QVVFNIVDDAQ
-434 IDSLNVNEPVLLGSS
+434 IDSLNVNEPVLLGSA
-449 LAVVSAAATASFVG
+449 LAVVSAVATASFVG

-473 FSDLTGSGTSANYS
+473 FSDLTGGGTSANYS

-494 GDVYAN
+494 GDVYAD
-500 LANLTVGNLANDVT
+500 LANLTVGNANKDVT

-529 VGNLDA
+529 VGILDA
-535 TDTSLNVNEFDVSF
+535 TDTSLNVNDFDVSF

-612 LAGSGVTNFQVSIDG
+612 LAGSGATNFQVSIDG
-627 RTNGNGSTDLAVT
+627 RTNGNGSTDLTVA
-640 LGSANSLASGVAF
+640 LGSAGPLASGTAF
-653 AAAVQVA
+653 AAAVQTA
-660 VRAAAAV
+660 IRAAAAV

-727 TVGLANKGMEV
+727 TVGLANKGMAV

-790 QNSSLKTNLDD
+790 QNSSLKTNLDE

-848 TATLTPAEGQGV
+848 TATLTPAEGQGEE
-860 ARTLKFELQT
+860 RTLKFELQT
-870 IAQAATAS
+870 IATSATAS
-878 GSFGV
+878 GSLGV
-883 ATEAILNLEG
+883 ATEAVLNLEG

-931 KSLAGSNIAVT
+931 KSLAGSNIDVT
-942 MDTDGNV
+942 MDTDGIV
-949 QFKRQDGGQIVL
+949 QFKREDGGQIIL
-961 QSLTSATGK
+961 QSFTSATGK
-970 QATWTPKAGQGDAQS
+970 EGMWTPKAGQGDAQS
-985 LNGSGAVAGAEVT
+985 LDGSGAVAGAEVT
-998 SSGGTTTVSGGT
+998 STGGTSTVSGGT
-1010 NVSQITVATQAG
+1010 PVSQISVATQAA
-1022 AAKALDVL
+1022 AAKALDVI

-1057 LSNIVSNTSAS
+1057 LANIVSNTSAS

>member
-1 MSVINTNIKSLISQ
+1 MSVINTNVKSLISQ
-15 DALRINNRNLS
+15 NALTINNRNLS
-26 TAMQRLSTGSRIN
+26 TAMQRLSTGSKIN
-39 SAADDAA
+39 SASDDAA

-55 SQIRGLNM
+55 SQVRGLNM

-98 STNDTNSAEDRK
+98 SANDTNSAEDRK
-110 FLNLEVQQLSQE
+110 FLNLEIQQLSQE

-170 VGSGTSDGS
+170 VGSGTTDGS
-179 SSSTSATS
+179 STSTSATTA
-187 VVGGAVA
+187 VGGAVA

-207 FLANGATSGTYD
+207 FLANGTTTGTYG
-219 FTLKDSITGLSTI
+219 FTLKDTITGISTAI
-232 ITGQTVDMSN
+232 NGQTVDMTN

-254 EALQDARAQT
+254 EALQDERAAS

-277 VNLTDVANYSKVK
+277 VDLTDVANFAKVK
-290 FSIAVDGGEA
+290 FSISVDGGED
-300 KVIDLT
+300 KIIDLT
-306 QRLLSTLAGAS
+306 QRLLSTSTVTKS
-317 ASVVSETEILTAMGT
+317 AVTETQILDAMSAEI
-332 ELSLAFDDNIT
+332 SLAFDDNIT
-343 VASSGG
+343 VASSNG

-388 QDNPLSVNWD
+388 QDNPLSVKWD

-403 VTNDLGGKISLTGY
+403 VTNDLGGKIALAAY
-417 SSSLAN
+417 SASGAN
-423 QVIFNIVDDAQ
+423 QVVFNIVDDAQ
-434 IDSLNVNEPVLLGSS
+434 IDSLNVNEPVLLGSA
-449 LAVVSAAATASFVG
+449 LAVVSAVATASFVG

-473 FSDLTGSGTSANYS
+473 FSDLTGNGTSANYS

-494 GDVYAN
+494 GDVYAD
-500 LANLTVGNLANDVT
+500 LANLTVGNANKDVT

-529 VGNLDA
+529 VGILDA

-612 LAGSGVTNFQVSIDG
+612 LAGSGATNFQVSIDG
-627 RTNGNGSTDLAVT
+627 RTNGNGSTDLTVA
-640 LGSANSLASGVAF
+640 LGSAGPLASGTAF
-653 AAAVQVA
+653 AAAVQTA
-660 VRAAAAV
+660 IRAAAAV

-727 TVGLANKGMEV
+727 TVGLANKGMAV

-848 TATLTPAEGQGV
+848 TATLTPAEGQGE

-883 ATEAILNLEG
+883 ATEATLNLEG

-931 KSLAGSNIAVT
+931 KSLAGSNIDVT

-985 LNGSGAVAGAEVT
+985 LDGSGAVAGAEVT
-998 SSGGTTTVSGGT
+998 STGGTSTVSGGT
-1010 NVSQITVATQAG
+1010 PVSQISVATQAA
-1022 AAKALDVL
+1022 AAKALDVI
-1030 DKAISYVNFERSKL
+1030 DKAISYVNLERSKL

-1057 LSNIVSNTSAS
+1057 LANIVSNTSAS

>member
-1 MSVINTNIKSLISQ
+1 MSVINTNVKSLISQ
-15 DALRINNRNLS
+15 NALTINNRNLS
-26 TAMQRLSTGSRIN
+26 TAMQRLSTGSKIN
-39 SAADDAA
+39 SASDDAA

-55 SQIRGLNM
+55 SQVRGLNM

-98 STNDTNSAEDRK
+98 SANDTNSAEDRK
-110 FLNLEVQQLSQE
+110 FLNLEIQQLSQE

-170 VGSGTSDGS
+170 VGSGTTDGS
-179 SSSTSATS
+179 STSTSATTA
-187 VVGGAVA
+187 VGGAVA

-207 FLANGATSGTYD
+207 FLSNGTTTGTYG
-219 FTLKDSITGLSTI
+219 FTLKDTITGISTAI
-232 ITGQTVDMSN
+232 NGQTVDMTN

-254 EALQDARAQT
+254 EALQDERAAS

-277 VNLTDVANYSKVK
+277 VDLTDVANFAKVK
-290 FSIAVDGGEA
+290 FSISVDGGED
-300 KVIDLT
+300 KIIDLT
-306 QRLLSTLAGAS
+306 QRLLSTSTVTKS
-317 ASVVSETEILTAMGT
+317 AVTETQILDAMSAEI
-332 ELSLAFDDNIT
+332 SLAFDDNIT
-343 VASSGG
+343 VASSNG

-388 QDNPLSVNWD
+388 QDNPLSVKWD

-403 VTNDLGGKISLTGY
+403 VTNDLGGKIALAAY
-417 SSSLAN
+417 SASGAN
-423 QVIFNIVDDAQ
+423 QVVFNIVDDAQ
-434 IDSLNVNEPVLLGSS
+434 IDSLNVNEPVLLGSA
-449 LAVVSAAATASFVG
+449 LAVVSAVATASFVG

-473 FSDLTGSGTSANYS
+473 FSDLTGGGTSANYS

-494 GDVYAN
+494 GDVYAD
-500 LANLTVGNLANDVT
+500 LANLTVGNANKDVT

-529 VGNLDA
+529 VGILDA

-612 LAGSGVTNFQVSIDG
+612 LAGSGATNFQVSIDG
-627 RTNGNGSTDLAVT
+627 RTNGNGSTDLTVA
-640 LGSANSLASGVAF
+640 LGSAGPLASGTAF
-653 AAAVQVA
+653 AAAVQTA
-660 VRAAAAV
+660 IRAAAAV

-727 TVGLANKGMEV
+727 TVGLANKGMAV

-790 QNSSLKTNLDD
+790 QNSSLKTNLDE

-848 TATLTPAEGQGV
+848 TATLTPAQGQGE

-931 KSLAGSNIAVT
+931 KSLAGSNIDVT

-985 LNGSGAVAGAEVT
+985 LDGSGAVAGAEVT
-998 SSGGTTTVSGGT
+998 STGGTSTVSGGT
-1010 NVSQITVATQAG
+1010 PVSQISVATQAA
-1022 AAKALDVL
+1022 AAKALDVI

-1057 LSNIVSNTSAS
+1057 LANIVSNTSAS